1 MTRNTEG
8 CYGEAHAALAHVT
21 RSEIL
26 NYLKDKDY
34 VRAGQIAEDL
44 GIANS
49 TLSGHLKVMKS
60 AGLLVSRQLGTEV
73 STIALGSLSGPKNN
87 TAMTAMT
94 MISGKLMPNIF
105 LS

>member
-1 MTRNTEG
+1 MARNAEG

-44 GIANS
+44 GIPNS

-73 STIALGSLSGPKNN
+73 QYRANLSTIEDLIVSLKS
-87 TAMTAMT
+87 
-94 MISGKLMPNIF
+94 F
-105 LS
+105 LTR

>member
-1 MTRNTEG
+1 M
-8 CYGEAHAALAHVT
+8 ALAHVT

-60 AGLLVSRQLGTEV
+60 AGLNKKDSPFKFQITEKKLIDP
-73 STIALGSLSGPKNN
+73 SNTI
-87 TAMTAMT
+87 
-94 MISGKLMPNIF
+94 GKSFN
-105 LS
+105 

>member
-21 RSEIL
+21 RSE
-26 NYLKDKDY
+26 NLKDKDY

-44 GIANS
+44 GIPNS

-73 STIALGSLSGPKNN
+73 QYRANLSTIEDLILSLKS
-87 TAMTAMT
+87 
-94 MISGKLMPNIF
+94 F
-105 LS
+105 LTR

>member
-8 CYGEAHAALAHVT
+8 CYGETHAALAHVT

-44 GIANS
+44 GIPNS
-49 TLSGHLKVMKS
+49 TLSGHLKVMKT

-73 STIALGSLSGPKNN
+73 QYRANLSTIEDLILSLKS
-87 TAMTAMT
+87 
-94 MISGKLMPNIF
+94 F
-105 LS
+105 LAR